1 MTRAGY
7 VFGKEQAR
15 IFLLATQGETFS
27 LDETVSEWKEEDCFF
42 FLFLFLMEI
51 LILVERKVDTAGLEA
66 QGLVRYDA
74 ACLGRAE
81 RQNREHMRS
90 LSWEFR

>member
-1 MTRAGY
+1 MFLVKNKQEFFFWQPRERLSHWMRLCQS
-7 VFGKEQAR
+7 GKKR
-15 IFLLATQGETFS
+15 
-27 LDETVSEWKEEDCFF
+27 TVFF
-42 FLFLFLMEI
+42 FLFLFLKEI
-51 LILVERKVDTAGLEA
+51 LILVERKVDTTSLEA